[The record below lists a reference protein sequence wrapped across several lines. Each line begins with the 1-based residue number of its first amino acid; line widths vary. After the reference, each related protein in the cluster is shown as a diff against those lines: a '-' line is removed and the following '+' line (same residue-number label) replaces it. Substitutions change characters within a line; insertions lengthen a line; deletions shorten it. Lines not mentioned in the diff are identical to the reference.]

1 MVEVAVV
8 VVVVE
13 FNRSETSTRDSGNL
27 SEDIAISYIE
37 NLGYRVIERNYY
49 ARKLGEIDIIAIDN
63 EVWHFIE
70 VKSAQADFDPVYN
83 FTPTKLRRVIN
94 STYYYLKEKSLDVA
108 FCIDVIV
115 VRGGEIEFL
124 ENITM

>member
-27 SEDIAISYIE
+27 SEDMAISYIE

-63 EVWHFIE
+63 GVWHFIE
-70 VKSAQADFDPVYN
+70 VKSSQADFNPIYN
-83 FTPTKLRRVIN
+83 LTPTKLRRIIN
-94 STYYYLKEKSLDVA
+94 SVYYYLQTNNLDVP
-108 FCIDVIV
+108 FSIDVIV
-115 VRGGEIEFL
+115 IRGEKIEFL
-124 ENITM
+124 ENVTI